1 MVAIYSSFLQRAYD
15 QIIEDV
21 CLQNL
26 NVVFAIDRAGVVGAD
41 GETHHGIFDLAY
53 LTSMPNMKVFAPS
66 NRNELEEM
74 LDYAFAAGGP
84 VAVRYP
90 RGNCEFEKD
99 SCTPFRVSNQRIFSG
114 KDGDIWAVGTM
125 KSQVLEARE
134 ILLERGISMGVVSV
148 KSVKPGD
155 YSCLGSDC
163 KRIFT
168 VEDGIVCG
176 GFGSAMKADLTGN
189 IEIINYGWPDKFIEH
204 GSRSD
209 LFAIYRL
216 DGKGLAE
223 RISEYFEEKA

>member
-1 MVAIYSSFLQRAYD
+1 
-15 QIIEDV
+15 
-21 CLQNL
+21 
-26 NVVFAIDRAGVVGAD
+26 
-41 GETHHGIFDLAY
+41 
-53 LTSMPNMKVFAPS
+53 
-66 NRNELEEM
+66 
-74 LDYAFAAGGP
+74 
-84 VAVRYP
+84 
-90 RGNCEFEKD
+90 
-99 SCTPFRVSNQRIFSG
+99 
-114 KDGDIWAVGTM
+114 M
-125 KSQVLEARE
+125 KSQALEARE

-223 RISEYFEEKA
+223 RISEYFEGKA